1 MRIKLKEDPREWQKF
16 TVAIVVLLSLVA
28 VSLWKRQIVSPLV
41 LGLMLTFLAL
51 AVLACLVRPRWFRL
65 PYRVGMSIGSVI
77 GQVVGVILLALFFL
91 LVLTP
96 VAWIVRL
103 LGRDPLKLKKD
114 VQATTYWISAR
125 PNKDFDRG
133 F

>member
-16 TVAIVVLLSLVA
+16 TAAIATLLSLLA
-28 VSLWKRQIVSPLV
+28 VSLWKRRIVPPLI
-41 LGLMLTFLAL
+41 LGLVLTFLAL
-51 AVLACLVRPRWFRL
+51 ALLVCLVRPRWFRL
-65 PYRVGMSIGSVI
+65 LYRVGMSIGSAI
-77 GQVVGVILLALFFL
+77 GQVVGVMLLALFFL

-125 PNKDFDRG
+125 PNEDFDRG

>member
-16 TVAIVVLLSLVA
+16 TAAIAILLSLLA
-28 VSLWKRQIVSPLV
+28 VSLWKRRILPPLV
-41 LGLMLTFLAL
+41 LGVMLTFL
-51 AVLACLVRPRWFRL
+51 VLALLASLVRPRWFRL
-65 PYRVGMSIGSVI
+65 PYRVGMTIGSAM
-77 GQVVGVILLALFFL
+77 GQGVGVILLALFFL

-96 VAWIVRL
+96 VAWILRL
-103 LGRDPLKLKKD
+103 LNKDPLKLKKD

-125 PNKDFDRG
+125 PNDDFRRG

>member
-1 MRIKLKEDPREWQKF
+1 M
-16 TVAIVVLLSLVA
+16 LLSLLA
-28 VSLWKRQIVSPLV
+28 VSLWKRQIVPPLI

-51 AVLACLVRPRWFRL
+51 ALLVCLVRPRWFRL
-65 PYRVGMSIGSVI
+65 LYRVGMSIGSVI
-77 GQVVGVILLALFFL
+77 SQVVGVILLALFFL
-91 LVLTP
+91 FVLTP
-96 VAWIVRL
+96 VSWIVRL

-114 VQATTYWISAR
+114 PQATTYWISAR

>member
-16 TVAIVVLLSLVA
+16 TAAIAMLLSLLA
-28 VSLWKRQIVSPLV
+28 VSLWKRQIVPPLI

-51 AVLACLVRPRWFRL
+51 ALLVCLVRPRWFRL
-65 PYRVGMSIGSVI
+65 LYRAGMTVGSVI
-77 GQVVGVILLALFFL
+77 SQVVGVILLALFFL

-96 VAWIVRL
+96 VSWIVRL

>member
-16 TVAIVVLLSLVA
+16 TAAMAVLLSLVT
-28 VSLWKRQIVSPLV
+28 VSFWKRRIVTPLI
-41 LGLMLTFLAL
+41 LGLSLTFLAL
-51 AVLACLVRPRWFRL
+51 AVLVCLVRPRWFRR
-65 PYRVGMSIGSVI
+65 PYRVGMTIGSVI
-77 GQVVGVILLALFFL
+77 GQVVGVVLLAFFFL

-96 VAWIVRL
+96 VAWIIRL

-114 VQATTYWISAR
+114 VQATTYWVSAR
-125 PNKDFDRG
+125 PNEDFDRG